1 MNEQLDSI
9 EITALRLSKKDR
21 AMLVDRLIV
30 SLDEDVE
37 GPPEEIKAAWDAEVL
52 GRLDRMDRGETTL
65 IAGDE
70 AALRIRAAAQ
80 GKH

>member
-37 GPPEEIKAAWDAEVL
+37 GRPEEIKASWDAEVL
-52 GRLDRMDRGETTL
+52 RRLDRMDRGEGTL